1 MNIKY
6 HFKPAE
12 MLNGLAPADMGLDFT
27 YVQRLELTGQT
38 AVIETGEQEVCLVV
52 LEGEAGYE
60 TAGLAGAATRKDML
74 YVPRGTAL
82 ELAAAERAVLM
93 RYGAPAHID
102 TEFVHLPFAR
112 IDADPKRHAVYG
124 SLDNNSQRDV
134 WHFIGDDFKASR
146 LMMGM
151 CRSKIGGWTSWPPH
165 EHGDQ
170 REEVYTYIDM
180 GHGFGIQCVY
190 EDMNKPLAVAL
201 VTEGD
206 LVSIP
211 RGYHPNVGCPASVI
225 SFIWCMVARTPGQR
239 QFMDLRIQS
248 IYGDRFL

>member
-1 MNIKY
+1 MSLKY

-12 MLNGLAPADMGLDFT
+12 MLGGLRPEEMGLAYT
-27 YVQRLELTGQT
+27 HVQRLELSG
-38 AVIETGEQEVCLVV
+38 APAAIETADQEVCLVV
-52 LEGEAGYE
+52 LEGQVGYE
-60 TAGLAGAATRKDML
+60 TASVAGSAGAKDML
-74 YVPRGTAL
+74 YVPRGSVL

-112 IDADPKRHAVYG
+112 IDADPARHAAYG
-124 SLDNNSQRDV
+124 TENNNSRRDV
-134 WHFIGDDFKASR
+134 WHFLGDDFNASR
-146 LMMGM
+146 LMMGI
-151 CRSKIGGWTSWPPH
+151 CRSRTGGWTSWPPH

-190 EDMNKPLAVAL
+190 EDMTTPLAVAL

-211 RGYHPNVGCPASVI
+211 RGYHPNVGCPASVM
-225 SFIWCMVARTPGQR
+225 SFVWCMVALTPGQR
-239 QFMDLRIQS
+239 QFMNLRIQPL
-248 IYGDRFL
+248 YGDRFL